1 MTNTLK
7 LGRRAFTIGVVTA
20 TIAWSV
26 GLGSLLAPLAAK
38 AATLNAGD
46 LIKASQP
53 AVYYH
58 GSNGKRYVFPNEKSY
73 KTWYSDF
80 STVKTITDAELA
92 AVAIGGN
99 VTYRPG
105 VKMVKI
111 TTDPKVYAVALG
123 GVLRWVKT
131 EALASGLYGSDW
143 NQMVEDVPDAFFT
156 NYTVGTDV
164 AVAGDYDKAAALA
177 SAPDIGTDKSLA
189 ATAGGG
195 ALSLSLASD
204 NPASGSIVADSDNDT
219 NGSSQRADML
229 KIRFTSNAGAVKVTK
244 LLVRRSGIMAD
255 SDVDALYLYEGA
267 ARLTQNNSLATGIAT
282 FDNSAGLFTVPAG
295 GSKELTLKMDVDNNT
310 SSGKTVTWSLA
321 AADVSSDATSVSG
334 SATGN
339 QQTVASVTDL
349 GYLEVANVTPTA
361 ATTVD
366 PQDGYE
372 LWRFKFDAND
382 QNLLVKRATLTNVGS
397 VDSDDLQNFSLWD
410 GGTQLGSTLAMV
422 DGTKLTFD
430 LSAMAD
436 GGFKMISGQ
445 SKQLV
450 LKGDI
455 KGGTN
460 RTYRWTV
467 QNTTDVVTK
476 DLNYNVETVLAA
488 DGAAFSVQQ
497 AGGATTINT
506 GTLTVQIASDAPI
519 STVPDGTTNVL
530 LAKWKVKAAG
540 EDVQVDTLDIACGSS
555 DTSNILK
562 NVKLTFGGAQVGTT
576 MSSLTC
582 NSSTPSG
589 TDFSFGNTFIAPAGV
604 EKMLEFKADLTDAT
618 VASTETLSAQLTVGS
633 SNAKGRVSLTA
644 ISTSAVSGNTLT
656 VASGGLT
663 VTKNLSLANL
673 SASTPLGVGGTNN
686 VRIGSMVIT
695 GGAEQ
700 SDVTSIVL
708 KDDVD
713 TSSDTVTLA
722 DYFVNMKLMKGST
735 QLGTTVGSLTDTDST
750 TYTYSVSPALRIS
763 VGETVVVDVYAD
775 IKSTLGAAVSNL
787 NTDDTNG
794 EVIADSVSASGLTS
808 STDTGY
814 TTDVPLQD
822 LFIATNGSLR
832 VTQDADTPTDQQM
845 VLGSTGLTMAKFK
858 FAEESNAEDVLVTKI
873 VVADNMTSNSAVPF
887 NATGTVKN
895 IKLYDGTTLLGSI
908 ASLDQSK
915 NSVIGLAVFDLAGL
929 TGGGVTIPK
938 SSSKTLTV
946 KADMTPWSEGGSSST
961 THQFLILRGFVGA
974 NASTTDWDRT
984 TAAYD
989 DSVVAIGK
997 GSGFSIS
1004 STNATAASG
1013 LVTGSTTGSTQTQ
1026 ASGNVMDA
1034 LRTKLSFAHAS
1045 DAPSGLQTKS
1055 SEATVAKFVVS
1066 NTSNVG
1072 NYSVTLKQLNLD
1084 INQSGISITTTR
1096 TLRIYKDTI
1105 DSANQLATTD
1115 FSDSGSNTNYQ
1126 DTQLTEANLT
1136 DLEIAAGASRTI
1148 IVTLDTSD
1156 ASIDANNTLS
1166 VGIQTGAT
1174 GGQSAVQWSDGA
1186 MLTLTEVNGL
1196 PLSGKT
1202 LSY

>member
-1 MTNTLK
+1 M
-7 LGRRAFTIGVVTA
+7 
-20 TIAWSV
+20 
-26 GLGSLLAPLAAK
+26 
-38 AATLNAGD
+38 
-46 LIKASQP
+46 
-53 AVYYH
+53 
-58 GSNGKRYVFPNEKSY
+58 
-73 KTWYSDF
+73 
-80 STVKTITDAELA
+80 
-92 AVAIGGN
+92 
-99 VTYRPG
+99 
-105 VKMVKI
+105 
-111 TTDPKVYAVALG
+111 
-123 GVLRWVKT
+123 
-131 EALASGLYGSDW
+131 
-143 NQMVEDVPDAFFT
+143 
-156 NYTVGTDV
+156 
-164 AVAGDYDKAAALA
+164 
-177 SAPDIGTDKSLA
+177 
-189 ATAGGG
+189 
-195 ALSLSLASD
+195 
-204 NPASGSIVADSDNDT
+204 
-219 NGSSQRADML
+219 
-229 KIRFTSNAGAVKVTK
+229 
-244 LLVRRSGIMAD
+244 
-255 SDVDALYLYEGA
+255 
-267 ARLTQNNSLATGIAT
+267 
-282 FDNSAGLFTVPAG
+282 
-295 GSKELTLKMDVDNNT
+295 
-310 SSGKTVTWSLA
+310 
-321 AADVSSDATSVSG
+321 
-334 SATGN
+334 
-339 QQTVASVTDL
+339 TVASVTDL
-349 GYLEVANVTPTA
+349 GYLEVANVSPTA

-382 QNLLVKRATLTNVGS
+382 QNMLVKRATLTNVGS

-410 GGTQLGSTLAMV
+410 GGTQLGSTIAMV
-422 DGTKLTFD
+422 DGTKLAFD
-430 LSAMAD
+430 FSAMAD

-460 RTYRWTV
+460 RTYRWSV
-467 QNTTDVVTK
+467 AK
-476 DLNYNVETVLAA
+476 DLNYNVETTLAG
-488 DGAAFSVQQ
+488 DSAAFSVTQ

-506 GTLTVQIASDAPI
+506 GTLTVQIATDAPI

-540 EDVQVDTLDIACGSS
+540 EDVQIDTLNISCGSS
-555 DTSNILK
+555 DSTNILK
-562 NVKLTFGGAQVGTT
+562 NVKLLFGGAQVGTT
-576 MSSLTC
+576 MTSLTC
-582 NSSTPSG
+582 DSASPAG

-604 EKMLEFKADLTDAT
+604 EKMMEFRADLSDAT
-618 VASTETLSAQLTVGS
+618 IASSETLTANLVAGS

-663 VTKNLSLANL
+663 VTKNLALASY
-673 SASTPLGVGGTNN
+673 SASTPLGVGGTTN

-750 TYTYSVSPALRIS
+750 TYTYSVSPALRIG

-775 IKSTLGAAVSNL
+775 IKSTLGAVVSNL

-794 EVIADSVSASGLTS
+794 EVIADSVAASGITS

-832 VTQDADTPTDQQM
+832 VTIDADTPTDQQM
-845 VLGSTGLTMAKFK
+845 VLGSNGQTMAKFK
-858 FAEESNAEDVLVTKI
+858 FEEQSNAEDVLVTKI
-873 VVADNMTSNSAVPF
+873 VVADGMTANTASPY
-887 NATGTVKN
+887 NATGTVRN
-895 IKLYDGTTLLGSI
+895 IKLYDGTTLLGTV
-908 ASLDQSK
+908 ASLDHSK
-915 NSVIGLAVFDLAGL
+915 NSVTALAVFDLSGL

-938 SSSKTLTV
+938 STAKTLTV
-946 KADMTPWSEGGSSST
+946 KADFTPWSEGGSSST
-961 THQFLILRGFVGA
+961 THRFFILGGSTNVGGPG
-974 NASTTDWDRT
+974 DWDRT
-984 TAAYD
+984 NTTVNDA
-989 DSVVAIGK
+989 VEAIGR

-1004 STNATAASG
+1004 TTSATGTSG
-1013 LVTGSTTGSTQTQ
+1013 LVLGST
-1026 ASGNVMDA
+1026 SGTAQSHVNANVMDA
-1034 LRTKLSFAHAS
+1034 LRTKISFAHAS

-1072 NYSVTLKQLNLD
+1072 NYSATLKQLNLD

-1096 TLRIYKDTI
+1096 TLRIYKDSI

-1126 DTQLTEANLT
+1126 DTQLTDANLT
-1136 DLEIAAGASRTI
+1136 DLEIASGASRTI

-1174 GGQSAVQWSDGA
+1174 GGQSAVLWSDGA
-1186 MLTLTEVNGL
+1186 LAGNLGNNAGFTEVNGL
-1196 PLSGKT
+1196 PLFGKT